1 MVFLFIT
8 CEFLFFRGV
17 EKRILEDSGIGGV
30 VGGGEGEGEQE
41 VDGVKDVWVCG
52 CVCVLVG
59 REWVRDETS

>member
-1 MVFLFIT
+1 MV
-8 CEFLFFRGV
+8 V

-52 CVCVLVG
+52 CGCVLVG
-59 REWVRDETS
+59 REWMRDKTS